1 MGNPSENRYLSEHSQ
16 LLKHT
21 SSRAKHTRVI
31 FFYKQSMLL
40 NIFVK
45 NLTLTSQESLEVAPS
60 TVQDLLRLCN
70 PPCLP
75 AVHKAEGLSP
85 GPAIPSTRWGSCAHT
100 QCCRCC
106 HEPSSWGSWCDPNS
120 ITAGDLLLS
129 RKYLLRAFKPSHVR
143 GFVRCNLSANE
154 ATSWKVTLR
163 KRQMGKVITPLW
175 WASFELHCIFP
186 PTRIAERAHVWPHT
200 IHYEH
205 THTHRRC
212 STVKNG
218 LNKSGWHLT

>member
-21 SSRAKHTRVI
+21 SSRAKRTRVI
-31 FFYKQSMLL
+31 FFYKQSMLF
-40 NIFVK
+40 NIFIK
-45 NLTLTSQESLEVAPS
+45 DLTLTSQESLEVAPS

-85 GPAIPSTRWGSCAHT
+85 CPAIPSTHWGSCAHT

-120 ITAGDLLLS
+120 MVTFSFQGNTCCVHSNLPMYGVLWDANCLQM
-129 RKYLLRAFKPSHVR
+129 KLRA
-143 GFVRCNLSANE
+143 
-154 ATSWKVTLR
+154 
-163 KRQMGKVITPLW
+163 
-175 WASFELHCIFP
+175 
-186 PTRIAERAHVWPHT
+186 ER
-200 IHYEH
+200 
-205 THTHRRC
+205 
-212 STVKNG
+212 
-218 LNKSGWHLT
+218 